1 MLSSHIFVAMRD
13 MIINGVSL
21 NCKTKHAMSFT
32 FARHLFEGG
41 EGFLEV
47 QVWSRVTYALP
58 HIYFAAIWT
67 PSVAQDS
74 SGCLL

>member
-21 NCKTKHAMSFT
+21 NCKTKHTMSFT

-47 QVWSRVTYALP
+47 QV
-58 HIYFAAIWT
+58 
-67 PSVAQDS
+67 
-74 SGCLL
+74 